1 MKPFK
6 FLTLFFV
13 LSALAFSYTA
23 SAQSKLLTNK
33 PTKATLNNT
42 DTAYINYIGI
52 GAQEASTIHYVH
64 EKVSGTVA
72 GKAYFEISNNNT
84 DWVIKD
90 SLALSDVAKA
100 QKIFDTSPFNYRS
113 ARIKIYTT
121 GTQVSKASA
130 VAYFIKPK

>member
-1 MKPFK
+1 MNPFK
-6 FLTLFFV
+6 LLSFVFILFAMV
-13 LSALAFSYTA
+13 FSYSS
-23 SAQSKLLTNK
+23 SAQSRILTNK
-33 PTKATLNNT
+33 PTKATLTNA

-64 EKVSGTVA
+64 DKVSGTVA
-72 GKAYFEISNNNT
+72 GKAYLEISNNNS

-90 SLALSDVAKA
+90 SLSLTDVAKS
-100 QKIFDTSPFNYRS
+100 QKIFETSPFHYRS

-121 GTQVSKASA
+121 NGVSKPSA

>member
-6 FLTLFFV
+6 LLSLFFV
-13 LSALAFSYTA
+13 LAAIISSFTV
-23 SAQSKLLTNK
+23 SAQSKILTNK
-33 PTKATLNNT
+33 PTKATLTNS
-42 DTAYINYIGI
+42 DTSYINYIGI
-52 GAQEASTIHYVH
+52 GAQEASAIHYVH

-90 SLALSDVAKA
+90 SLALTDVAKS
-100 QKIFDTSPFNYRS
+100 QKFFEATPFNYRS
-113 ARIKIYTT
+113 ARIKVYTT
-121 GTQVSKASA
+121 GGTSKPGA